1 MPCQRTL
8 IVKNIDFIVFIG
20 KIMNTAQ
27 SLESRNARLKIIED
41 KATDELGVQCP
52 VFPGCWPGVESDGA
66 RVVE

>member
-27 SLESRNARLKIIED
+27 SLESRNARLKIIVDMTTELTWV
-41 KATDELGVQCP
+41 TDVSQHD
-52 VFPGCWPGVESDGA
+52 F
-66 RVVE
+66 